1 MIEFF
6 TAIWEWILNI
16 PTMIMDSISYLV
28 DQLKILFYELMTSIV
43 EFTSNTFV
51 DFTSSSNYLG
61 GMETNYLSLS
71 QDTRY
76 AVEALN
82 IPEAILLIISAYI
95 LRFTIKMIP
104 FV

>member
-1 MIEFF
+1 MIDFF
-6 TAIWEWILNI
+6 TSIWNWILDI
-16 PTMIMDSISYLV
+16 PNMIMDSISYLI
-28 DQLKILFYELMTSIV
+28 DQIKIMFYELMTNIV
-43 EFTSNTFV
+43 NFTSDTFV
-51 DFTSSSNYLG
+51 SFTSSSNYLQ